1 MKSFFS
7 KLLPI
12 FLFSSAL
19 LFLGTRLIQSII
31 PSSENI
37 LYKTSPILSRAISLI
52 KKEYVEEVDPV
63 KLFESAYQGALETI
77 DPISSYLKPEEVKKL
92 KKLDN
97 KEAGDIGIF
106 AVKKGGVYQVIGI
119 IENSPAEK
127 AGVKLGDIISG
138 IDGSSALLKS
148 FHQFRISLKGNPD
161 SEVYL
166 RWIRNQQKMNSK
178 ILRASIYNPQW
189 KVIDSSA
196 SCCLIRIYSVYST
209 LSESIKNFILE
220 QKRFGLKKI
229 IMDLRN
235 CWDGTLEEG
244 LELANLFTKDGK
256 IPIQSKD
263 GKKEEISL
271 KKKPDFE
278 DIQLDLI
285 VGKGTFGP
293 AEILAY
299 LVKSSKKGI
308 IYGEQTLGLTS
319 IQQIF
324 YLSNDSAVTFK
335 VKEILSPS
343 GNLFYKEGIIP
354 DKKVNI
360 TEEFLKKLIQ

>member
-7 KLLPI
+7 KLLLI
-12 FLFSSAL
+12 FLLSSAL

-148 FHQFRISLKGNPD
+148 FHQFRISLKGNPG

-166 RWIRNQQKMNSK
+166 RWIRNQQKMNFK

-244 LELANLFTKDGK
+244 LELANLFTNGK

-324 YLSNDSAVTFK
+324 YLSNDSAVILK